1 MPENPVDESTTA
13 LAPGPSR
20 AEPDPMRENWRM
32 ATAASKSDLVPKAFR
47 GHPEDAFVAIQ
58 NGADA
63 GVKPMTA
70 LQGSAVIGSRPE
82 FFGDLRLG
90 LIMASP
96 LYEDH
101 DEYFVVNGD
110 RRDSLTPDD
119 LKLDTTAAV
128 CTFVRRGKP
137 LPVTRRFSVAQA
149 KKAQLLGKEGA
160 WQTFPDRMLQMR
172 ARSFAARDCFPDVL
186 KGVSQAADRHQL
198 PTETAPP
205 RVVRR
210 LSTPPVVVTDPAAP
224 ALVTLAAVKIGSV
237 EVAIHGYSVTLTD
250 GRGVLADETA
260 ALELEKWAGTDHELT
275 LTCDPADGALR
286 VVSWLVTT

>member
-1 MPENPVDESTTA
+1 MPDTPVDESTTA
-13 LAPGPSR
+13 LAPGPSK
-20 AEPDPMRENWRM
+20 ADPDPMRENWRM
-32 ATAASKSDLVPKAFR
+32 ATAAAKSDLVPKAFR

-58 NGADA
+58 HGNEK

-70 LQGSAVIGSRPE
+70 LQGTAVIGGRPE

-96 LYEDH
+96 LFEDC
-101 DEYFVVNGD
+101 DEYFTVNGD

-128 CTFVRRGKP
+128 CTFVRKGKP
-137 LPVTRRFSVAQA
+137 LPVTRRFSIAQA
-149 KKAQLLGKEGA
+149 KKAQLLGKDGA

-172 ARSFAARDCFPDVL
+172 ARSLAARDAFPDVL
-186 KGVSQAADRHQL
+186 VGVGRAPEMLGLR
-198 PTETAPP
+198 TEPA

-210 LSTPPVVVTDPAAP
+210 LSTAAAASSPATLAM
-224 ALVTLAAVKIGSV
+224 VTLTGVQILSV
-237 EVAIHGYSVTLTD
+237 ETAIHGYSVTLTD
-250 GRGVLADETA
+250 GRGVLADGEA
-260 ALELEKWAGTDHELT
+260 ALELEKLVGTDHEVT

-286 VVSWLVTT
+286 VVSWVVTA